1 MDILITLRFLLLG
14 LTAQYIGGFTPRF
27 LLILV
32 VIYFCSHSYNY
43 KLFFSSSSFNL
54 WTCADG
60 VVISMIR
67 ITRTVEHSA
76 AAQNYINLYP
86 AFISLVDQHLP
97 AGYKNVF
104 ARPFLASDG
113 AIEWYSEINGQPV
126 SLTSLPPAE
135 KENARTL
142 LQQKLVVIEQLY
154 QKLSINNAVPDEVM
168 QLLSLASRQ
177 PDERGVWVVDGQPV
191 ITAWSESPAM
201 PTLPVA
207 SKGRRWL
214 WLLLVLLVLLA
225 FLLLRGCISTAK
237 LPVQGAPAPAP
248 QPVKQICP
256 AKRTKQ
262 QAPEMVLIFDASGSM
277 SISMDITPD
286 ELRRLMQDQ
295 PVKNFD
301 REPRRISLAHR
312 SAKQVIDE
320 VPKDMDISLVS
331 AATCQQVYVTP
342 AFSFA
347 QRDELKQAIDKIQ
360 PVGKTALA
368 EALEKAG
375 KLVDGVD
382 RDAIIVLITDGEET
396 CGGDPCTVAQQLK
409 QKKPRLQVNVVDIMN
424 TGAGNCIASQTG
436 GAVYAVNNTHEF
448 NEMMNQA
455 IKEYIPEGCE

>member
-1 MDILITLRFLLLG
+1 
-14 LTAQYIGGFTPRF
+14 
-27 LLILV
+27 
-32 VIYFCSHSYNY
+32 
-43 KLFFSSSSFNL
+43 
-54 WTCADG
+54 
-60 VVISMIR
+60 
-67 ITRTVEHSA
+67 
-76 AAQNYINLYP
+76 
-86 AFISLVDQHLP
+86 
-97 AGYKNVF
+97 
-104 ARPFLASDG
+104 
-113 AIEWYSEINGQPV
+113 
-126 SLTSLPPAE
+126 
-135 KENARTL
+135 
-142 LQQKLVVIEQLY
+142 
-154 QKLSINNAVPDEVM
+154 
-168 QLLSLASRQ
+168 
-177 PDERGVWVVDGQPV
+177 
-191 ITAWSESPAM
+191 
-201 PTLPVA
+201 
-207 SKGRRWL
+207 
-214 WLLLVLLVLLA
+214 
-225 FLLLRGCISTAK
+225 
-237 LPVQGAPAPAP
+237 
-248 QPVKQICP
+248 
-256 AKRTKQ
+256 
-262 QAPEMVLIFDASGSM
+262 MVLIFDASGSM